1 VRRRAGLA
9 LALLSL
15 VVSACGRPVVY
26 EVEDGVYRALVPS
39 AEQFEDDGAR
49 GIPGGFASLR
59 ETGINLVELTLE
71 GDDVTFRLDGKN
83 VVTRKI
89 VDHLIVRDREGS
101 GPFKAE
107 KELLVLGNEPLV
119 VGGLSITEPVVW
131 PGSFEGSP
139 VITVKSRDP
148 EERGPGVSC
157 RADEQ
162 CLLLSSGVD
171 PTGRYEDANNPRTQ
185 RESHSVDPSIRR
197 LRRVH
202 PRYRTTG
209 PDQQEWRV
217 IDGRVRSV
225 RDRCVGR
232 SHRGR
237 PCHARPGSHPHCPS
251 SPGGAIQLIV
261 MPRAQIPALAPL
273 GAGTDGI
280 GARQGPTACGLP
292 RHPSNDS

>member
-1 VRRRAGLA
+1 MRRRAGLA

-39 AEQFEDDGAR
+39 AEQFDDDGVR

-59 ETGINLVELTLE
+59 EAGINLVELTLE
-71 GDDVTFRLDGKN
+71 GDDVTFRLDGKD
-83 VVTRKI
+83 VVTRKV

-119 VGGLSITEPVVW
+119 LGALSITEPVVW

-171 PTGRYEDANNPRTQ
+171 PTGRYEDANNP
-185 RESHSVDPSIRR
+185 ELNENPIASIRVSDDSVEFT
-197 LRRVH
+197 LD
-202 PRYRTTG
+202 TG
-209 PDQQEWRV
+209 QQ
-217 IDGRVRSV
+217 VRIS
-225 RDRCVGR
+225 R
-232 SHRGR
+232 SGESLTGACGLSETAVWDVPAEVDLAMHD
-237 PCHARPGSHPHCPS
+237 PVLIHTVCPS

-273 GAGTDGI
+273 GAGTDGDWCS
-280 GARQGPTACGLP
+280 AGPDCLWFAPAPLQ
-292 RHPSNDS
+292 